1 MAVFS
6 FLRKVLIISG
16 TGEIGYLGPKQQFWT
31 FLQISL
37 LDISEIVSDSS
48 Y

>member
-16 TGEIGYLGPKQQFWT
+16 TGEIGYLGPK
-31 FLQISL
+31 SAV
-37 LDISEIVSDSS
+37 LDFSPNFFIR
-48 Y
+48 YF